1 MGRKQVE
8 KILSNENK
16 RQKDRNKTTEDK
28 FKSFK

>member
-16 RQKDRNKTTEDK
+16 RQKGRNKTTEDK